1 MQTTEPNPQRSCEIT
16 AWTHWCRRSVHT
28 GVSSFASR
36 RNGALSL
43 PASRAFLALSQLGH
57 VHVARFVFDAYALVQ
72 RFAVE
77 QSALASALTR
87 VNPKDEDSKPEKAAS
102 SKTQQMVRRKSC

>member
-1 MQTTEPNPQRSCEIT
+1 
-16 AWTHWCRRSVHT
+16 
-28 GVSSFASR
+28 VSSFASR
-36 RNGALSL
+36 RNGVLSL
-43 PASRAFLALSQLGH
+43 PTSRAFLALSQLGH

-87 VNPKDEDSKPEKAAS
+87 VNPKDEDLKPEKAAS